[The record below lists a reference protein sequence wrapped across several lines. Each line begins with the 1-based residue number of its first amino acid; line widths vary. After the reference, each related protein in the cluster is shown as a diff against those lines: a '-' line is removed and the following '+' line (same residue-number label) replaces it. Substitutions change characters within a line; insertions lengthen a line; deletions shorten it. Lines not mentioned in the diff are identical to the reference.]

1 MNFKELLQHL
11 EERLGSHHFPVNP
24 IAVGIKDVFA
34 SGPLHHD
41 LMVRI
46 VRAIYKDN
54 DCRNLKSAVNAEKT
68 FGAIAPIRQEVLRS
82 ATTDVDL
89 YRAIDDL
96 CHALNSIF
104 GLLAPTTPPKP
115 TTTTER
121 RTSAEIIQI
130 DPARRRRR
138 LKSLA

>member
-11 EERLGSHHFPVNP
+11 EERLGNHHFPVNP
-24 IAVGIKDVFA
+24 AATNIKDVFA

-54 DCRNLKSAVNAEKT
+54 GCRSLKDPVSAEKT
-68 FGAIAPIRQEVLRS
+68 FGAIAPIRLQVLHS
-82 ATTDVDL
+82 TATDVDL
-89 YRAIDDL
+89 YRAVDDL
-96 CHALNSIF
+96 CHALQNIF
-104 GLLAPTTPPKP
+104 GLPAPTTPTKP
-115 TTTTER
+115 TFARER
-121 RTSAEIIQI
+121 RATAEIIQL